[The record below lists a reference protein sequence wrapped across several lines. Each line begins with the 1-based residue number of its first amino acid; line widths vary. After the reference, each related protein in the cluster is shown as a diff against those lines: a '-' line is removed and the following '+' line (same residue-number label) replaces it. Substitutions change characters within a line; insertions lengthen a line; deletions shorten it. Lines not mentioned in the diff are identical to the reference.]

1 MSEFRAAGP
10 EDSVLDPAAAHDTEP
25 AASGNS
31 SAEPQIAESQPEVEA
46 ELVADGP
53 AAQPTQESEE
63 AADSSLSEESLADK
77 YLALAQRT
85 QADFE
90 NYRKRTAR
98 EKEAAQARGVGRL
111 ARELLPALDNLERAL
126 AAAAADANADEQLI
140 EGLRLVQ
147 RELLAA
153 LERVGVERYAA
164 QGEVFDPELHEA
176 VAHQPFDGA
185 QAGAIVE
192 VYQAGYRLGAVV
204 IRPARVLVAA

>member
-1 MSEFRAAGP
+1 MSEFRAAGS
-10 EDSVLDPAAAHDTEP
+10 EDSVLDPAAAQATEP
-25 AASGNS
+25 AVSGNA
-31 SAEPQIAESQPEVEA
+31 SAEPEIAESQPQVEA

-53 AAQPTQESEE
+53 VVQPPEASEE
-63 AADSSLSEESLADK
+63 GDDAEEDLAAERDR

-98 EKEAAQARGVGRL
+98 DKEAAQARGVGRL

-126 AAAAADANADEQLI
+126 AAAATDANADEQLI

-153 LERVGVERYAA
+153 LERVGIERYAA
-164 QGEVFDPELHEA
+164 PGEVFDPELHEA

-185 QAGAIVE
+185 QAGAVVE
-192 VYQAGYRLGAVV
+192 VYQPGYRLGAVV